1 MSSSENYVVSTSV
14 QYKEKQN
21 KITDRWFS
29 NIPIILLEKV
39 LLEHLEPYSYFTNN
53 SEKVQ
58 FYLKTDPAIF
68 VCLKLCTPFKA
79 IRYNY
84 KA

>member
-21 KITDRWFS
+21 KITDRWLS

-39 LLEHLEPYSYFTNN
+39 LLEHLEPYSCFKNN
-53 SEKVQ
+53 SEKVE
-58 FYLKTDPAIF
+58 FYLKTDSAIF
-68 VCLKLCTPFKA
+68 VCLKPSIPFKE